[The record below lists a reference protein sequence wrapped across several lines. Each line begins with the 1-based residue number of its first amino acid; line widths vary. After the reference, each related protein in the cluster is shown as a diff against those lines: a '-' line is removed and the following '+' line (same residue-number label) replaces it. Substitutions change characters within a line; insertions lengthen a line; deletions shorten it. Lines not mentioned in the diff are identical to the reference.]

1 MRIIDRYLLSQFLKT
16 FLICYISL
24 SGLFI
29 VFDAFTNLEE
39 FMRSAEKA
47 GGLAKLMGTYYVYKA
62 IFFFDRTSGFLVL
75 VSAMFTVAWL
85 QRHNEMTALLAA
97 GVSRLRVIKPVLV
110 AAVAI
115 TLLAAASRELLIPPF
130 RDEMAKRPQ
139 DLVGDV
145 AQELSP
151 TCDAQTGIYIRG
163 KSTYADKRRIHH
175 PDFVMPTRLS
185 EYGRYLAAEDAYYRP
200 PEGKRPGGYLFTQLE
215 KPKDLGQ
222 RPSLMLDGQPV
233 LITPRDASDW
243 LKPDECFVV
252 SGVTFEQLTGAKS
265 RPFCSTAQLIRGL
278 QNPSFESGAD
288 IRIAIHS
295 RFVQPLLDLTL
306 LFLGLPL
313 VLTREGRNVFIAMGL
328 CGVLVAGFMV
338 LGILCQQ
345 LGKSYVISSALA
357 AWAPLMLS
365 VPIAVG
371 LSDAMGK

>member
-24 SGLFI
+24 TGLFI
-29 VFDAFTNLEE
+29 VFDAFTNLED
-39 FMRSAEKA
+39 FIRSAEKG
-47 GGLAKLMGTYYVYKA
+47 GGLAKLMCTHYAYQA

-75 VSAMFTVAWL
+75 VAAMFTVAWL

-97 GVSRLRVIKPVLV
+97 GVSRIRVIKPVLW
-110 AAVAI
+110 AAVGI
-115 TLLAAASRELLIPPF
+115 TLLGAVSREVVIPRF
-130 RDEMAKRPQ
+130 REDLAKRPQ

-145 AQELSP
+145 AQELP
-151 TCDAQTGIYIRG
+151 TTCDNQTDIYIGGR
-163 KSTYADKRRIHH
+163 STYADRKRIHH
-175 PDFVMPTRLS
+175 PDFLLPARLS
-185 EYGRYLAAEDAYYRP
+185 DYGRFLTAEDAYYKP

-215 KPKDLGQ
+215 KPKDLYQ
-222 RPSLMLDGQPV
+222 RPSLLLDGQPV
-233 LITPRDASDW
+233 LITPRDAPDW
-243 LKPDECFVV
+243 LKQDECFVV

-265 RPFCSTAQLIRGL
+265 RQFCSTAQLIRSL
-278 QNPSFESGAD
+278 KNPSFESGAND
-288 IRIAIHS
+288 RIAIHS

-313 VLTREGRNVFIAMGL
+313 VLTREGRNVFLAMGL

-357 AWAPLMLS
+357 AWAPLMIA